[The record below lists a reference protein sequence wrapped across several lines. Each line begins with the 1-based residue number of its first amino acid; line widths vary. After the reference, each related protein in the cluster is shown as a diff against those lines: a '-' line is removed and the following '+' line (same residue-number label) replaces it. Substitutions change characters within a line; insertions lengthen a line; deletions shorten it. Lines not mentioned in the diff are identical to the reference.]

1 MYRGERV
8 LLRAFLNGDEHALL
22 AWANDLGLQKMCYH
36 DLILPKTSEDV
47 YAFMRA
53 QGGISR
59 GVYQFGVE
67 ALENGRFLGCAGFT
81 AVDSRNQTGEAALYI
96 GDEGDRRRGYG
107 TDTLRVLCRFGFD
120 EINLRK
126 IKARILAG
134 NAASRALFEK
144 VGFHQ
149 EGLEEQEVYR
159 EGQWQDVALYAL
171 FRGE

>member
-1 MYRGERV
+1 MYRGDKV

-22 AWANDLGLQKMCYH
+22 AWANDLALQKMCYH

-47 YAFMRA
+47 FAFMQA
-53 QGGISR
+53 QGGVSR
-59 GVYQFGVE
+59 GVYQFAVE
-67 ALENGRFLGCAGFT
+67 AFEERRLIGCAGFT
-81 AVDSRNQTGEAALYI
+81 SVDSRNQTGEAALYI
-96 GDEGDRRRGYG
+96 GDEGDRRKGYG
-107 TDTLRVLCRFGFD
+107 SDVLKTLCRFGFE

-134 NAASRALFEK
+134 NTASRALFEK
-144 VGFHQ
+144 AGFHQ

-159 EGQWQDVALYAL
+159 EGKWHDVALYAR